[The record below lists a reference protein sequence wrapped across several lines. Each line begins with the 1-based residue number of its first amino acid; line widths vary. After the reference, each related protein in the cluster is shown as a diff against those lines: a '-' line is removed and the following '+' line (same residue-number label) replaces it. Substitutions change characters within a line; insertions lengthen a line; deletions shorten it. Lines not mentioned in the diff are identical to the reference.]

1 MGSLDGHRR
10 LSKWTSDLRHAPETE
25 FMNSNQISFACFFL
39 RIYAPTAQQPKLN
52 RTVDEMTNIERT
64 IYEFFTVES
73 NVTKMIEF
81 WCLEE
86 KKGKDKFNKSR
97 FYLIKSLCNF
107 YGDSLLPTF
116 MQHLPRLVEDKS
128 VDGHHRCAAEI
139 MAGYMRGAKHWS
151 FAMVEN
157 LYKQFEPLIRLAL
170 EKITVETDV
179 YWGTCFATAAE
190 HMDPLKQWWLHEIL
204 IERPLQE
211 STSFLDCSRVYCLQ
225 GAFNQHVW
233 RLNSVSHRLL
243 TSLRPYFDHP
253 FQNIRERLGSILI
266 NICEADLEFT
276 NGSAPESPRMKY
288 FIAECL
294 PRLQVLLNEPPR
306 LKVTI
311 LNSDTTNAMEV
322 DDPVVLEYEKGVR
335 LFKTMSQWLIGV
347 INRCTNGNE
356 EAFFDLLPIACRLEK
371 NESDTEL
378 VDCATTLIAMFSQAL
393 TLPDRVDFALN
404 KIEEVS
410 NMSSWSARLSIIDM
424 MQVLVFHN
432 MSVFISR
439 EEWVQRVQAIVLRL
453 LEDNVLEVREKAG
466 EVLCGLLHCAFLPA
480 TDKLLE
486 LFKSKCR
493 TKIGIRRGNRIGT
506 SCSVEAR

>member
-1 MGSLDGHRR
+1 MKIF
-10 LSKWTSDLRHAPETE
+10 LSH
-25 FMNSNQISFACFFL
+25 

-52 RTVDEMTNIERT
+52 RTIDEMS
-64 IYEFFTVES
+64 TVERVVYFFFANES
-73 NVTKMIEF
+73 NITKLVEF
-81 WCLEE
+81 WSLEE

-107 YGDSLLPTF
+107 YGDTLLPNF

-139 MAGYMRGAKHWS
+139 MAGFMRGAKHWS

-157 LYKQFEPLIRLAL
+157 LYKEFEPLIRLAL
-170 EKITVETDV
+170 KKITVETDV

-190 HMDPLKQWWLHEIL
+190 HMDPLRQWWLHELL
-204 IERPLQE
+204 IEQPLQE
-211 STSFLDCSRVYCLQ
+211 NTSFLDCSRVYCLQ

-233 RLNSVSHRLL
+233 RLNSVSYRLL
-243 TSLRPYFDHP
+243 ASLRPYFDHP

-266 NICEADLEFT
+266 NICEADLQFPGG
-276 NGSAPESPRMKY
+276 NPPESPRMKD

-306 LKVTI
+306 PKLVVAPPS
-311 LNSDTTNAMEV
+311 SDGTTENMEV
-322 DDPVVLEYEKGVR
+322 DDPVTVEYEKGVR

-347 INRCTNGNE
+347 INRCSNGNE
-356 EAFFDLLPIACRLEK
+356 AAFFDLLSVACRLEK

-393 TLPDRVDFALN
+393 TLPDRVDYALS
-404 KIEEVS
+404 KIDEVS
-410 NMSSWSARLSIIDM
+410 KMASWSARLSVIDM

-432 MSVFISR
+432 MAIFISR
-439 EEWVQRVQAIVLRL
+439 EEWVQQVQKIVLRL

-486 LFKSKCR
+486 LFKSKCK
-493 TKIGIRRGNRIGT
+493 TKISIRRGNRIGT